1 MVEITA
7 DVNKFHSLGILG
19 MRDIVLLLLRGME
32 FYIPDGA
39 LDYITRGGFDVVQ
52 IIVF

>member
-32 FYIPDGA
+32 FYIPDGG
-39 LDYITRGGFDVVQ
+39 GGFDVVQ
-52 IIVF
+52 IIVL